1 MSSLMVLKLDKLVQA
16 VFDRF
21 RSMSSL
27 MVLKRKSEE
36 ETEKPN
42 RFRSMSSLL
51 VSNQHHI
58 RNHITTRL

>member
-1 MSSLMVLKLDKLVQA
+1 MSSLMVLKRTSSCSNRSDC
-16 VFDRF
+16 F

>member
-1 MSSLMVLKLDKLVQA
+1 MSSLMVLKHPEQISGTIMG
-16 VFDRF
+16 F

>member
-1 MSSLMVLKLDKLVQA
+1 MSSLMVLKQNWKRDYV
-16 VFDRF
+16 VHGF